1 MDGVLPL
8 EKGVYVPSINI
19 AHMMHTHSS
28 NFTRKLRQVKEQRPD
43 FVERHC
49 LKFGPAQS
57 PRYSL
62 DRILTVVMM
71 IDVRRG
77 SEIDLIIST
86 LEHLESSDK
95 EQFVRECILNFYKS
109 VPNLRPE
116 ALPDVAN

>member
-8 EKGVYVPSINI
+8 EKGMYVPSITI
-19 AHMMHTHSS
+19 ANMMHMHSS
-28 NFTRKLRQVKEQRPD
+28 NFTRKLRLVKEQRPD
-43 FVERHC
+43 FVKRHC
-49 LKFGPAQS
+49 IQFGPAQS

-71 IDVRRG
+71 IDARRG
-77 SEIDLIIST
+77 SEIDLIISA
-86 LEHLESSDK
+86 LEYLERSDN